1 MSDEQVISQD
11 DKQAPEA
18 ASVDKQNV
26 DQVPYPRFKELV
38 DEKNTLKDTNA
49 NLSVKIDE
57 INKKIKF
64 DSDEREQ
71 AELEKKGDYETVIAD
86 LKTKLESAN
95 TKAEAFDI
103 YQEKERERLLSKL
116 PEDDRDTYKDMV
128 LSSLSAHVDKVSTR
142 STSVT
147 SGRPGRGEYGGYETA
162 VEHALKD
169 PEGYKKSRESQQK
182 NSIWGNLFSES

>member
-38 DEKNTLKDTNA
+38 DEKNTLKA
-49 NLSVKIDE
+49 QVDE

-64 DSDEREQ
+64 DTDEREQ
-71 AELEKKGDYETVIAD
+71 NELAKKGEFETLVAD

-116 PEDDRDTYKDMV
+116 PEDDRDTYKDMG
-128 LSSLSAHVDKVSTR
+128 LSSLSVHVDKVSTR

-147 SGRPGRGEYGGYETA
+147 SGRPGRGEYGGYESA

-169 PEGYKKSRESQQK
+169 PEGYKKSRENQQK